1 MAIYH
6 FDVEDGQHFPD
17 PIGAD
22 LPDLDAA
29 RDEALRRSVILLATR
44 KKDFWQ
50 GHSWKMTVTDD
61 EGHVQFALNFLA
73 VSSPLTKEYGR
84 RPSED

>member
-1 MAIYH
+1 MGLYF
-6 FDVEDGQHFPD
+6 FDVQDGQAFPD
-17 PIGAD
+17 PTGAE

-44 KKDFWQ
+44 KKEFWQ
-50 GHSWKMTVTDD
+50 GNTWKMTVTDRD
-61 EGHVQFALNFLA
+61 GRVQFTLNFLA
-73 VSSPLTKEYGR
+73 VNSPSTNEYGR